1 MIVPWQDKRDFR
13 RILWE
18 ENCESMDGSCGLP
31 AVSLWDNV
39 SAPILHLWCKGAAL
53 LLAQLFES
61 LYWRFC
67 RPLLWYTV
75 GIPMLYYRYRYA
87 VPLVPGCFAS
97 LVPPFQFVYRQ
108 YQGEF
113 SDEMQQDSSMRV
125 WGWCEGREFTL
136 TLTLTTETTIDR
148 AFQANCEG
156 VRVRK
161 EKKLF
166 LLYRYLNGENPPSKA
181 MGYPY
186 HCRKLHRAEY
196 NNEYLTGIMGDTMTR
211 SEETSGIKELEKFHS
226 LMNRKRRAS
235 GGTL

>member
-1 MIVPWQDKRDFR
+1 MFR
-13 RILWE
+13 LVLFYTISFHYYSNRCFTDEVQSSQILTPSPFIIHHAW
-18 ENCESMDGSCGLP
+18 P
-31 AVSLWDNV
+31 FI
-39 SAPILHLWCKGAAL
+39 PHTYLHLYSHPPSPIPSTL
-53 LLAQLFES
+53 PS
-61 LYWRFC
+61 
-67 RPLLWYTV
+67 PLT
-75 GIPMLYYRYRYA
+75 
-87 VPLVPGCFAS
+87 
-97 LVPPFQFVYRQ
+97 
-108 YQGEF
+108 
-113 SDEMQQDSSMRV
+113 
-125 WGWCEGREFTL
+125 FTL
-136 TLTLTTETTIDR
+136 TLDPPINR
-148 AFQANCEG
+148 AFQPESEG